1 MKSLKALYR
10 KGPGPSSSH
19 TIGPKIATLDFL
31 HHIGERN
38 VDEIRA
44 VLYGS
49 LALTGVGHHTP
60 DIIKNTIYP
69 TPCNVKLDINTP
81 TRHPN
86 TVKFSAYDKGVLV
99 IERTYESIGGGEI
112 TCLEDPSVE
121 SKDIYNFA
129 SFNDIKHYMKAHH
142 MNSIPEFVMNFEDSD
157 IREYL
162 MDIALTMFHCIKRGL
177 STEGKV
183 RAGKELYIDRVAKRL
198 YKEEAWLTSKE
209 DRNILLTASYAYA
222 VSEENADGGEV
233 VTAPTCGSA
242 GVLPAVLFSNFITG
256 KVSMEGVIDALMVAG
271 IVGNIFKQNA
281 TISGAVGGCQAE
293 IGVAICMASAA
304 LCSIDHLGLAQIEYA
319 AELAMEHQLG
329 LTCDPIDGYVAIP
342 CIERNAV
349 GAVRATESY
358 LFAKWMSGNRK
369 SFMSLD
375 DIVLTMKMT
384 GDNLSKDYK
393 ETAQGGI
400 SLVGKAKE
408 ERKNKRDK

>member
-1 MKSLKALYR
+1 MKSLKALYK

-19 TIGPKIATLDFL
+19 TIGPKLATLDFIKHL
-31 HHIGERN
+31 GEKD
-38 VDEIRA
+38 VDEIKTI
-44 VLYGS
+44 LYGS

-60 DIIKNTIYP
+60 DIIKNTFYP
-69 TPCNVKLDINTP
+69 TKCSISLDIKTK

-86 TVKFSAYDKGVLV
+86 TIKFTAVKDGKIIL
-99 IERTYESIGGGEI
+99 ERTYESIGGGEI

-121 SKDIYNFA
+121 SKDIYDFKD
-129 SFNDIKHYMKAHH
+129 F
-142 MNSIPEFVMNFEDSD
+142 NSIKKYMRSHHINTLPDFVMNFEDGD
-157 IREYL
+157 IRDYL
-162 MDIALTMFHCIKRGL
+162 QDIALTMFHCIKRGL

-183 RAGKELYIDRVAKRL
+183 RAGKELYIDRVAKKL
-198 YKEEAWLTSKE
+198 YKEEAWLSSKE
-209 DRNILLTASYAYA
+209 DRSILLTASYAYA

-233 VTAPTCGSA
+233 VTAPTCGSS
-242 GVLPAVLFSNFITG
+242 GVLPAVLFSHYITG
-256 KVSMEGVIDALMVAG
+256 KASMDDVVDALMVAG
-271 IVGNIFKQNA
+271 VVGNLFKQNA

-304 LCSIDHLGLAQIEYA
+304 LCSFDHLGIAQIEYA

-358 LFAKWMSGNRK
+358 LFSKWMSENRK

-375 DIVLTMKMT
+375 DIVLTMKIT
-384 GDNLSKDYK
+384 GDKLSKDYK
-393 ETAQGGI
+393 ETAKGGI
-400 SLVGKAKE
+400 SIVGKAKE
-408 ERKNKRDK
+408 DKRKGAKK